1 MMYKCS
7 AFYLFHTTLHD
18 IFSKKTKQTLM
29 VVTNTLTVM
38 DLEGLIEHL
47 KAQKITAIQIAKDLG
62 VERGEFYSWRTSVK
76 PERRAELEKALR
88 ALYADKIEEEKGQPE
103 AEASKYLA
111 LLEKTLE
118 ECRDENRRLK
128 EQNQQMWEKIFSKN

>member
-1 MMYKCS
+1 M
-7 AFYLFHTTLHD
+7 L
-18 IFSKKTKQTLM
+18 
-29 VVTNTLTVM
+29 VTNTLTVM

-47 KAQKITAIQIAKDLG
+47 KAQKITAIQIAQKLG

-76 PERRAELEKALR
+76 PERREALAKAIR
-88 ALYADKIEEEKGQPE
+88 EAYPEITGIEEKVDGQE
-103 AEASKYLA
+103 ESKYVA

>member
-1 MMYKCS
+1 
-7 AFYLFHTTLHD
+7 
-18 IFSKKTKQTLM
+18 M

-47 KAQKITAIQIAKDLG
+47 KAQKITAIQIAQKLG

-76 PERRAELEKALR
+76 PERREALAKAIKEAYPEIAEMGKR
-88 ALYADKIEEEKGQPE
+88 ADSEDG
-103 AEASKYLA
+103 KYLA

-128 EQNQQMWEKIFSKN
+128 EQNQQMWEKIFSTN